1 MTRFRDRLLMAIY
14 GLLIAG
20 GLTFGA
26 TQLVAQVDCN
36 GPGQI
41 ATCPPEDDDSCNDL
55 CQSTF
60 MTPGGC
66 ILGCCT
72 CAVR

>member
-26 TQLVAQVDCN
+26 TQLFAQVDCN

-41 ATCPPEDDDSCNDL
+41 GTCPPYNDESCDDACDMM
-55 CQSTF
+55 F
-60 MTPGGC
+60 GTPGGC
-66 ILGCCT
+66 IFGCCT
-72 CAVR
+72 CATR